1 MNTADAISFLKQC
14 LALPS
19 VNGSDDEGK
28 MAEFLSDY
36 LRKAGAESTV
46 QRIDGKH
53 ANVIARLVG
62 KQAATIVW
70 NGHLDTVPYGAR
82 ESWHSDPA
90 VPKERDGRIYA
101 RGASDMKSGLAGM
114 VYVLGEIAASGTL
127 LEKTIVFFGTCDEE
141 KGGLGAAKILEA
153 GLLPEAEL
161 LLIGE
166 PTGCD
171 LGVAQKGC
179 IWMEVQ
185 VKGIT
190 SHASYPWQGANA
202 LEYGFRALTELKDF
216 VVSFSHP
223 VLGNATAQITMGNGG
238 IAPNMVPDD
247 ASFLLDM
254 RTVPGI
260 DLGGIQKKWQEITA
274 RITQETGGRITFQTE
289 IKNHRRALE
298 IGEDNAWAGS
308 LEQLIREERGACS
321 RVGINYF
328 TDASMLLRQ
337 SEMPVLL
344 FGPGEADMAHKTDE
358 YVEVKKYLDYVQIL
372 EKAFA

>member
-1 MNTADAISFLKQC
+1 
-14 LALPS
+14 
-19 VNGSDDEGK
+19 
-28 MAEFLSDY
+28 
-36 LRKAGAESTV
+36 
-46 QRIDGKH
+46 
-53 ANVIARLVG
+53 
-62 KQAATIVW
+62 
-70 NGHLDTVPYGAR
+70 
-82 ESWHSDPA
+82 
-90 VPKERDGRIYA
+90 
-101 RGASDMKSGLAGM
+101 
-114 VYVLGEIAASGTL
+114 
-127 LEKTIVFFGTCDEE
+127 
-141 KGGLGAAKILEA
+141 
-153 GLLPEAEL
+153 
-161 LLIGE
+161 
-166 PTGCD
+166 
-171 LGVAQKGC
+171 
-179 IWMEVQ
+179 MEVQ